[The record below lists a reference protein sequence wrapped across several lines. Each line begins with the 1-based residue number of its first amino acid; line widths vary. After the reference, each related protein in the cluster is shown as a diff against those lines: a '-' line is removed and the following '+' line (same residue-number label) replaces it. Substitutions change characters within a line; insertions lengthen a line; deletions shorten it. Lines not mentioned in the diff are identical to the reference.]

1 MSLVLSIDPSGN
13 FKNGKGKTGIVVAKL
28 HPGGYKIKM
37 VESLSATKFD
47 THLEYWQAHLD
58 IIDPLL
64 SHLIVEN
71 YMLYP
76 GGFQTFSYLETPRL
90 LGVIEMDADKKG
102 VPLTFQMAK
111 DTTGY
116 TDDILVEKGILTKH
130 KNRYYYLGEVPMN
143 EHERSALRHFLRW
156 YDTEG
161 KNEPI

>member
-13 FKNGKGKTGIVVAKL
+13 FKNGKGKTGIVLAQL
-28 HPGGYKIKM
+28 HEGGYTIKLI
-37 VESLSATKFD
+37 ETIAAKDFD
-47 THLEYWQAHLD
+47 THLEYWKSHLV
-58 IIDPLL
+58 IIDPSLK
-64 SHLIVEN
+64 HLVVEN

-76 GGFQTFSYLETPRL
+76 GSFQTFSYLETPRL
-90 LGVIEMDADKKG
+90 LGAIEMDAHDKN

-116 TDDILVEKGILTKH
+116 SDDILLEKGILTKH
-130 KNRYYYLGEVPMN
+130 KNRYYYLGEIPVN
-143 EHERSALRHFLRW
+143 DHERSALRHFLRW